1 MTRIHI
7 TGASGSGTSTLG
19 RALAEALGA
28 PCFDADDYY
37 WLPTDPPFT
46 RKREHAERL
55 ALTLGALNSH
65 DSAILAGSITGWGA
79 ELEDAFDL
87 VLFLYLDASI
97 RVARLRAREIAELGH
112 ADPAFLEWA
121 AAYDTGPASGRSL
134 ARHKA
139 WLAERRCPVLEL
151 HGDQTVADRV
161 AAVTAACRGANPS
174 G

>member
-55 ALTLGALNSH
+55 TLALGALNGH
-65 DSAILAGSITGWGA
+65 EAAILSGSIVGWGA

-87 VLFLYLDASI
+87 VVFLYLDASI
-97 RVARLRAREIAELGH
+97 RVERLRAREIAELGH

-121 AAYDTGPASGRSL
+121 AAYDGGPASGRSL
-134 ARHKA
+134 ARHEA
-139 WLAERRCPVLEL
+139 GLAERRCPVLEL

-161 AAVTAACRGANPS
+161 AAVTAACPGVNPS